1 MRHLVHDSRQ
11 KTQLY
16 LREVVSRGEH
26 ERNICI
32 EIQYRTEITKRK
44 RLVTYH
50 LEIGRE
56 QGKVCVVEEFL
67 RYKRGSSG
75 SPYYFFRFSKGKGAA
90 VTNEE
95 DFSKTDEKLNRE
107 TQDLGSSE
115 ILVTK
120 RNRNS
125 VRSRKTLRRTE
136 L

>member
-1 MRHLVHDSRQ
+1 M
-11 KTQLY
+11 
-16 LREVVSRGEH
+16 
-26 ERNICI
+26 
-32 EIQYRTEITKRK
+32 
-44 RLVTYH
+44 TYH

-115 ILVTK
+115 ILALK
-120 RNRNS
+120 GLGQFEKFKAAN
-125 VRSRKTLRRTE
+125 E
-136 L
+136 LLMSDFLFLPAVKKYI